1 MGLVRYSLTVHFQ
14 ENDLLHKL
22 WQAAPN
28 RVLVKCIARATGEAW
43 LSSVESDDDYLIRYF
58 ERQALRIIDPV
69 DALPETK
76 VPVNKGKHVG
86 IDPVKEA
93 QRQLDS
99 PLASMRWKTMR
110 RTVLDRDKWTCRS
123 CGYTGQ
129 DMQIDHVKP
138 RHKWPELTWDME
150 NIQTLCKPCHFAK
163 TGGDYRQ
170 WKPEKKV
177 RKRERLSPDEV
188 ISILVA

>member
-1 MGLVRYSLTVHFQ
+1 MGLVRHSLTVHFQ
-14 ENDLLHKL
+14 ENDLLDRL
-22 WQAAPN
+22 WQTATN
-28 RVLVKCIARATGEAW
+28 RVLVKCIARATGEHW
-43 LSSVESDDDYLIRYF
+43 YPSQESDNDYLIRYF
-58 ERQALRIIDPV
+58 QGQCLRIINPL
-69 DALPETK
+69 DALPEVK

-86 IDPVKEA
+86 IDPIKEER
-93 QRQLDS
+93 RQIETPVS
-99 PLASMRWKTMR
+99 SIRWRTMR
-110 RTVLDRDKWTCRS
+110 KTVLDRDKWTCRS

-138 RHKWPELTWDME
+138 RHKWPELTWDMD

-170 WKPEKKV
+170 WKPEKKAS
-177 RKRERLSPDEV
+177 KRERLTADEV